1 MRMSDDELL
10 QRFNRLLQPEPSFGL
25 ELCKIGLIDALWGS
39 QVERRRYSLRYHQE
53 GRLRLI
59 AETYRGDLHGEFLL
73 FYPDGKLW
81 MRGVYRN
88 GDMISEAMRI
98 FMPDGTLAKGSS
110 PPNNVIPFKKKSRSL

>member
-1 MRMSDDELL
+1 MSDDELL

-59 AETYRGDLHGEFLL
+59 AETYRGDLHGDFLL
-73 FYPDGKLW
+73 FYPDGKIW

-98 FMPDGTLAKGSS
+98 FMPDGTLAKGAPS
-110 PPNNVIPFKKKSRSL
+110 NNVIPFKRKSRPF